1 MERWGLSPRVSTP
14 GPGQR
19 HMCQRHLRQWRA
31 DGDLADQPTD
41 APCTTDARTTRP
53 YSRRAQRQCRAPSLM
68 RSAMM
73 KGFHR
78 ATIKDIAR
86 AAGIADGTIY
96 TYFSSKTEVLL
107 GILNR
112 LNESTEREMQFAL
125 GSEQDV
131 RAFFKAY
138 VRQRISL
145 IWPNAEVFRAVLP
158 EMLVNAELRDLYYQ
172 QVLVPTFRVAE
183 HYFLAQMEE
192 GQLRKVDVP
201 LAVRAIAGTVF
212 GLLMI
217 QLLGD
222 ELIAARWEELP
233 EVLTTLMFDG
243 LKPAGDA

>member
-1 MERWGLSPRVSTP
+1 
-14 GPGQR
+14 
-19 HMCQRHLRQWRA
+19 LR
-31 DGDLADQPTD
+31 
-41 APCTTDARTTRP
+41 DARDPIQELLITARRNQILDAATTVF
-53 YSRRAQRQCRAPSLM
+53 AE
-68 RSAMM
+68 

-78 ATIKDIAR
+78 ATIKDVAR

-183 HYFLAQMEE
+183 HYFLAQMEA

-201 LAVRAIAGTVF
+201 LAVRAIAGTVL
-212 GLLMI
+212 GLLMT

-243 LKPAGDA
+243 LKPAEDA

>member
-1 MERWGLSPRVSTP
+1 M
-14 GPGQR
+14 
-19 HMCQRHLRQWRA
+19 
-31 DGDLADQPTD
+31 
-41 APCTTDARTTRP
+41 TDARDPIQELLVTARRNQILDAATTVF
-53 YSRRAQRQCRAPSLM
+53 AE
-68 RSAMM
+68 

-158 EMLVNAELRDLYYQ
+158 EMLVNAELRDLYYR

-212 GLLMI
+212 GLLMT

-243 LKPAGDA
+243 LKPTGDA

>member
-1 MERWGLSPRVSTP
+1 M
-14 GPGQR
+14 
-19 HMCQRHLRQWRA
+19 
-31 DGDLADQPTD
+31 
-41 APCTTDARTTRP
+41 TDARDPIQELLITARRNQILDAATTVF
-53 YSRRAQRQCRAPSLM
+53 AE
-68 RSAMM
+68 

-78 ATIKDIAR
+78 ATIKDVAR

-183 HYFLAQMEE
+183 HYFLAQIEE

-243 LKPAGDA
+243 LKPIGDATLDGGQ

>member
-1 MERWGLSPRVSTP
+1 
-14 GPGQR
+14 
-19 HMCQRHLRQWRA
+19 LR
-31 DGDLADQPTD
+31 
-41 APCTTDARTTRP
+41 DARDPIQELLITARRNQILDAATTVF
-53 YSRRAQRQCRAPSLM
+53 AE
-68 RSAMM
+68 

-192 GQLRKVDVP
+192 GQLRNVDVP

-212 GLLMI
+212 GLLMT

-243 LKPAGDA
+243 LKPIGDATLDGGQ

>member
-1 MERWGLSPRVSTP
+1 L
-14 GPGQR
+14 
-19 HMCQRHLRQWRA
+19 
-31 DGDLADQPTD
+31 
-41 APCTTDARTTRP
+41 TDARDPIQELLITARRNQILDAATTVF
-53 YSRRAQRQCRAPSLM
+53 AE
-68 RSAMM
+68 

-78 ATIKDIAR
+78 ATIKDVAR

-158 EMLVNAELRDLYYQ
+158 EMLVNVELRDLYYQ

-183 HYFLAQMEE
+183 HYFLAQMEA

-201 LAVRAIAGTVF
+201 LAVRAIAGTVL
-212 GLLMI
+212 GLLMT

-243 LKPAGDA
+243 LKPAEDA

>member
-1 MERWGLSPRVSTP
+1 L
-14 GPGQR
+14 
-19 HMCQRHLRQWRA
+19 
-31 DGDLADQPTD
+31 
-41 APCTTDARTTRP
+41 TDARDPIQELLVTARRNQILDAATTVF
-53 YSRRAQRQCRAPSLM
+53 AE
-68 RSAMM
+68 

-78 ATIKDIAR
+78 ATIKDVAR

-243 LKPAGDA
+243 LKPIGDATLDGGQ

>member
-1 MERWGLSPRVSTP
+1 M
-14 GPGQR
+14 
-19 HMCQRHLRQWRA
+19 
-31 DGDLADQPTD
+31 TD
-41 APCTTDARTTRP
+41 TRDPIQELLITARRNQILDAATTVFAE
-53 YSRRAQRQCRAPSLM
+53 
-68 RSAMM
+68 

-201 LAVRAIAGTVF
+201 LAVRAIAGTVL
-212 GLLMI
+212 GLLMT

>member
-1 MERWGLSPRVSTP
+1 L
-14 GPGQR
+14 
-19 HMCQRHLRQWRA
+19 
-31 DGDLADQPTD
+31 
-41 APCTTDARTTRP
+41 TDARDPIQELLVTARRNQILDAATTVF
-53 YSRRAQRQCRAPSLM
+53 AE
-68 RSAMM
+68 

-78 ATIKDIAR
+78 ATIKDVAR

-201 LAVRAIAGTVF
+201 LAVRAIAGTVL
-212 GLLMI
+212 GLLMT

>member
-1 MERWGLSPRVSTP
+1 MR
-14 GPGQR
+14 
-19 HMCQRHLRQWRA
+19 
-31 DGDLADQPTD
+31 
-41 APCTTDARTTRP
+41 DARDPIQELLITARRNQILDAATTVF
-53 YSRRAQRQCRAPSLM
+53 AE
-68 RSAMM
+68 

-158 EMLVNAELRDLYYQ
+158 EMLVNAELRDLYYR

-192 GQLRKVDVP
+192 GQLRNVDVP
-201 LAVRAIAGTVF
+201 LAVRAIAGTVL
-212 GLLMI
+212 GLLMT

-243 LKPAGDA
+243 LKPTGDA

>member
-1 MERWGLSPRVSTP
+1 MR
-14 GPGQR
+14 
-19 HMCQRHLRQWRA
+19 
-31 DGDLADQPTD
+31 
-41 APCTTDARTTRP
+41 DARDPIQELLITARRNQILDAATTVF
-53 YSRRAQRQCRAPSLM
+53 AE
-68 RSAMM
+68 

-212 GLLMI
+212 GLLMT

-243 LKPAGDA
+243 LKPTGDA

>member
-1 MERWGLSPRVSTP
+1 
-14 GPGQR
+14 
-19 HMCQRHLRQWRA
+19 
-31 DGDLADQPTD
+31 
-41 APCTTDARTTRP
+41 
-53 YSRRAQRQCRAPSLM
+53 
-68 RSAMM
+68 MM

-243 LKPAGDA
+243 LKPTGDA

>member
-1 MERWGLSPRVSTP
+1 
-14 GPGQR
+14 
-19 HMCQRHLRQWRA
+19 LR
-31 DGDLADQPTD
+31 
-41 APCTTDARTTRP
+41 DARDPIQELLITARRNQILDAATTVF
-53 YSRRAQRQCRAPSLM
+53 AE
-68 RSAMM
+68 

-212 GLLMI
+212 GLLMT

-233 EVLTTLMFDG
+233 EVLTTLMFDC
-243 LKPAGDA
+243 LKPTGDATPDGDQ

>member
-1 MERWGLSPRVSTP
+1 L
-14 GPGQR
+14 
-19 HMCQRHLRQWRA
+19 
-31 DGDLADQPTD
+31 TD
-41 APCTTDARTTRP
+41 TRDPIQELLVTARRNQILDAATTVFAE
-53 YSRRAQRQCRAPSLM
+53 
-68 RSAMM
+68 

-78 ATIKDIAR
+78 ATIKDVAR

-131 RAFFKAY
+131 RSFFKAY

-158 EMLVNAELRDLYYQ
+158 EMLVNTELRDLYYQ

-183 HYFLAQMEE
+183 HYFLAQTEE

>member
-1 MERWGLSPRVSTP
+1 L
-14 GPGQR
+14 
-19 HMCQRHLRQWRA
+19 
-31 DGDLADQPTD
+31 TD
-41 APCTTDARTTRP
+41 TRDPIQELLITARRNQILDAATTVFAE
-53 YSRRAQRQCRAPSLM
+53 
-68 RSAMM
+68 
-73 KGFHR
+73 KGVHR

-201 LAVRAIAGTVF
+201 LAVRAIAGTVL
-212 GLLMI
+212 GLLMT

-243 LKPAGDA
+243 LKPAEDA

>member
-1 MERWGLSPRVSTP
+1 M
-14 GPGQR
+14 
-19 HMCQRHLRQWRA
+19 
-31 DGDLADQPTD
+31 
-41 APCTTDARTTRP
+41 TDARDPIQELLVTARRNQILDAATTVF
-53 YSRRAQRQCRAPSLM
+53 AE
-68 RSAMM
+68 

-212 GLLMI
+212 GLLMT

>member
-1 MERWGLSPRVSTP
+1 L
-14 GPGQR
+14 
-19 HMCQRHLRQWRA
+19 
-31 DGDLADQPTD
+31 
-41 APCTTDARTTRP
+41 TDARDPIQELLVTARRNQILDAATTVF
-53 YSRRAQRQCRAPSLM
+53 AE
-68 RSAMM
+68 

>member
-1 MERWGLSPRVSTP
+1 L
-14 GPGQR
+14 
-19 HMCQRHLRQWRA
+19 
-31 DGDLADQPTD
+31 
-41 APCTTDARTTRP
+41 TDARDPIQELLITARRNQILDAATTVFAEKR
-53 YSRRAQRQCRAPSLM
+53 
-68 RSAMM
+68 
-73 KGFHR
+73 FHR

-86 AAGIADGTIY
+86 AVGIADGTIY

-201 LAVRAIAGTVF
+201 LAVRAIAGTVL
-212 GLLMI
+212 GLLMT

-243 LKPAGDA
+243 

>member
-1 MERWGLSPRVSTP
+1 M
-14 GPGQR
+14 
-19 HMCQRHLRQWRA
+19 
-31 DGDLADQPTD
+31 TD
-41 APCTTDARTTRP
+41 TRDPIQELLVTARRNQILDAATTVFAE
-53 YSRRAQRQCRAPSLM
+53 
-68 RSAMM
+68 

-78 ATIKDIAR
+78 ATIKDVAR

-192 GQLRKVDVP
+192 GQLHKVDVP

-212 GLLMI
+212 GLLMT

>member
-1 MERWGLSPRVSTP
+1 L
-14 GPGQR
+14 
-19 HMCQRHLRQWRA
+19 
-31 DGDLADQPTD
+31 
-41 APCTTDARTTRP
+41 TDARDPIQELLITARRNQILDAATTVF
-53 YSRRAQRQCRAPSLM
+53 AE
-68 RSAMM
+68 

-78 ATIKDIAR
+78 ATIKDVAR

-212 GLLMI
+212 GLLMT

>member
-1 MERWGLSPRVSTP
+1 MR
-14 GPGQR
+14 
-19 HMCQRHLRQWRA
+19 
-31 DGDLADQPTD
+31 
-41 APCTTDARTTRP
+41 DARDPIQELLITARRNQILDAATTVF
-53 YSRRAQRQCRAPSLM
+53 AE
-68 RSAMM
+68 

-192 GQLRKVDVP
+192 GQLRNVDVP

-212 GLLMI
+212 GLLMT

-243 LKPAGDA
+243 LKPTGDA

>member
-1 MERWGLSPRVSTP
+1 L
-14 GPGQR
+14 
-19 HMCQRHLRQWRA
+19 
-31 DGDLADQPTD
+31 
-41 APCTTDARTTRP
+41 TDARDPIQELLVTARRNQILDAATTVF
-53 YSRRAQRQCRAPSLM
+53 AE
-68 RSAMM
+68 

-78 ATIKDIAR
+78 ATIKDVAR

-158 EMLVNAELRDLYYQ
+158 EMLVNTELRDLYYQ

-183 HYFLAQMEE
+183 HYFLAQTEE

>member
-1 MERWGLSPRVSTP
+1 
-14 GPGQR
+14 
-19 HMCQRHLRQWRA
+19 LR
-31 DGDLADQPTD
+31 
-41 APCTTDARTTRP
+41 DARDPIQELLITARRNQILDAATTVF
-53 YSRRAQRQCRAPSLM
+53 AE
-68 RSAMM
+68 

-201 LAVRAIAGTVF
+201 LAVRAIAGTVL
-212 GLLMI
+212 GLLMT

>member
-1 MERWGLSPRVSTP
+1 M
-14 GPGQR
+14 
-19 HMCQRHLRQWRA
+19 
-31 DGDLADQPTD
+31 TD
-41 APCTTDARTTRP
+41 TRDPIQELLVTARRNQILDAATTVFAE
-53 YSRRAQRQCRAPSLM
+53 
-68 RSAMM
+68 
-73 KGFHR
+73 KGVHR
-78 ATIKDIAR
+78 ATIKDVVR

-192 GQLRKVDVP
+192 GQLRKVDAP
-201 LAVRAIAGTVF
+201 LAVHAIAGTVF

-233 EVLTTLMFDG
+233 EVLTMLMFNG
-243 LKPAGDA
+243 LKPAGDATHDRG